1 MENHTQTRTTL
12 CRLPVEIKQAIASA
26 VVSSTL
32 PPQSPPPPDGLRDL
46 AALAVTSR
54 LWYAVANPLL
64 HITALALDLLGT
76 HPRDHLETVAYKHGA
91 VRLANLINFYG
102 EFTSQNQTA
111 SRRESLLLWAI
122 SSRRHDLVRR
132 LLLHVPE
139 PLLAVIFDSRLSV
152 SWECTSGTHYPDPKT
167 ARHVQYY
174 ATPLHA
180 AARVGDDELVESM
193 LRRGVNV
200 DAEACLPCLCPSP
213 HSRILND
220 SDPFEEVLA
229 TPLHLALAHGKTSTA
244 KLLMVHGALWDRP
257 GFVTGPSGGVTS
269 LHIMAANGA
278 TQLIN
283 WVANSPRH
291 VLCRNG
297 SLHDWPDAN
306 GFSSLH
312 YACLASSKM
321 SEEEGTGRQ
330 SARKQAWRLVLALG
344 RLGAILDT
352 RNEQSAQRRLE
363 TEKRRLG
370 SAVQNWYETNNS
382 ESAWLYRICHWHRD
396 MRYFEFSRDEPI
408 AFAESRG
415 NWLLSRALRSLA
427 LTPGR

>member
-111 SRRESLLLWAI
+111 SR
-122 SSRRHDLVRR
+122 H
-132 LLLHVPE
+132 
-139 PLLAVIFDSRLSV
+139 
-152 SWECTSGTHYPDPKT
+152 PKT